1 MQQCSLSKN
10 IASSRTEQEE
20 QGCGND
26 MRVLVGG
33 LAKRIIER
41 EQVLQGERQK
51 GQKKRKR
58 KERKHLKSQES
69 TVGPLPTA
77 TSHCSFLRSV
87 TTNVVNPGM
96 TVNLP
101 RSRGENTPRP
111 QA

>member
-41 EQVLQGERQK
+41 EEVLQGERQK
-51 GQKKRKR
+51 GQKKE
-58 KERKHLKSQES
+58 KEKKES
-69 TVGPLPTA
+69 I
-77 TSHCSFLRSV
+77 
-87 TTNVVNPGM
+87 
-96 TVNLP
+96 
-101 RSRGENTPRP
+101 
-111 QA
+111 